1 VKERTKEFGIRKSLG
16 ATPGTI
22 LSSILLESI
31 VITGLFG
38 YLGMMLGISV
48 LEIVS
53 AVMEK
58 GASAQGQDSIQVFK
72 DPSVDLNVVF
82 GATLLLIIAG
92 LIAGYIPAS
101 KAVRIKPV
109 EAMRA
114 E

>member
-1 VKERTKEFGIRKSLG
+1 
-16 ATPGTI
+16 
-22 LSSILLESI
+22 
-31 VITGLFG
+31 
-38 YLGMMLGISV
+38 MLGIGA
-48 LEIVS
+48 LETVN
-53 AVMEK
+53 AVMAK
-58 GASAQGQDSIQVFK
+58 GAANQSEDSIQVFK

-114 E
+114 D